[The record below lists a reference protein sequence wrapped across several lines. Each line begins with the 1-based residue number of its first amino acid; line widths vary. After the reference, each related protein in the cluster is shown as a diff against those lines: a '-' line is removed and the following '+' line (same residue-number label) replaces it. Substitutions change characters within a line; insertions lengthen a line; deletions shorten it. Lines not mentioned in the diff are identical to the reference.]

1 MAQPTPIPPKVLHL
15 LLLRTQGLSLE
26 AAVVQT
32 GGGWL
37 IKNIATT
44 GHIYCLDE
52 VSLKVVNWS
61 TGGVRQASLFS
72 RKRRTD
78 KKNYLYARFSEDM
91 KPMQMYLGPASQE

>member
-15 LLLRTQGLSLE
+15 LLLRAQGISLDE
-26 AAVVQT
+26 AVAQT

-44 GHIYCLDE
+44 GHFYCLDE

-72 RKRRTD
+72 RKRGTD
-78 KKNYLYARFSEDM
+78 KKNYLYARFCEDM
-91 KPMQMYLGPASQE
+91 KPMQMYLGPGDQD

>member
-15 LLLRTQGLSLE
+15 LLLRAQGLSLD

-32 GGGWL
+32 GGWV
-37 IKNIATT
+37 IKTISTT

-72 RKRRTD
+72 RKRVTD
-78 KKNYLYARFSEDM
+78 KKNYLYARFCEDM
-91 KPMQMYLGPASQE
+91 KPMQMYLGPAEQK

>member
-1 MAQPTPIPPKVLHL
+1 MAQSTPIPLKVLHL
-15 LLLRTQGLSLE
+15 LLLRAQGLSLD

-32 GGGWL
+32 GGWV
-37 IKNIATT
+37 IKTIATT

-91 KPMQMYLGPASQE
+91 KPMQMYLGPASQD